1 MKPFRH
7 LSAAEVAV
15 AMPPLPER
23 LRLAERTL
31 RALGCDAELPP
42 KIGLHPRQ
50 PGSLAQ
56 AMPALLRGEAEDGS
70 ADLIGSKWITGF
82 PANPGRGLATYQ
94 ALVLLNDALTGEP
107 LVVMDGG
114 VITAYRTAA
123 VSGVAIRHFLPDGA
137 GPGGAG
143 AGRRGA
149 GAGRVPRV
157 ALLGAGA
164 QARGHL
170 PVIGNLLPR
179 AQVRITDVDSD
190 RAAAL
195 AKEATSVEGIGA
207 AQSVASVREA
217 VESADVV
224 ISVVSF
230 GPDRQTLDP
239 AWLEPEVLFIA
250 IDYDMQAPA
259 ALAREAY
266 FVVDERDQFLAA
278 RSGPTF
284 AGYPDPDATIGE
296 LLRGEVAARPGSGG
310 DRNSGGG
317 YPSGRVLMTH
327 LGVGLADVVFA
338 SVILARAE
346 QLGLGRLL
354 PR

>member
-1 MKPFRH
+1 
-7 LSAAEVAV
+7 
-15 AMPPLPER
+15 MPPLLER
-23 LRLAERTL
+23 IGLAERTL

-50 PGSLAQ
+50 PGSLAH
-56 AMPALLRGEAEDGS
+56 AMPALLRGEAADGS
-70 ADLIGSKWITGF
+70 ADLLGVKWITGF

-107 LVVMDGG
+107 LAVMDGG
-114 VITAYRTAA
+114 TITAQRTAA
-123 VSGVAIRHFLPDGA
+123 VSGAAIRHFLPGGA
-137 GPGGAG
+137 VGAG
-143 AGRRGA
+143 AAGDGGRA
-149 GAGRVPRV
+149 ARV

-164 QARGHL
+164 QARSHL
-170 PVIGNLLPR
+170 PVIGNLLPG

-195 AKEATSVEGIGA
+195 AAAATAVEGIGG

-239 AWLEPEVLFIA
+239 GWLEPDVLFIA
-250 IDYDMQAPA
+250 VDYDMQAPA
-259 ALAREAY
+259 ALASEAF
-266 FVVDERDQFLAA
+266 FVVDEREQFVAA

-296 LLRGEVAARPGSGG
+296 VLRGEVAAHPAGG
-310 DRNSGGG
+310 DRSSGSDR
-317 YPSGRVLMTH
+317 PSGRVLVTH

-338 SVILARAE
+338 SAILARAE

>member
-1 MKPFRH
+1 
-7 LSAAEVAV
+7 
-15 AMPPLPER
+15 MPPLPER
-23 LRLAERTL
+23 LRLAEQTL
-31 RALGCDAELPP
+31 RALGCDAEMPP

-56 AMPALLRGEAEDGS
+56 AMPALLWGEVEDGS
-70 ADLIGSKWITGF
+70 SDLIGAKWIAGF
-82 PANPGRGLATYQ
+82 PANPGHGLATYH
-94 ALVLLNDALTGEP
+94 ALVLTNDPRTGEP

-114 VITAYRTAA
+114 AITAHRTAA
-123 VSGVAIRHFLPDGA
+123 VSGVAIRHFLPEGAMPRGAGA

-143 AGRRGA
+143 AGRL
-149 GAGRVPRV
+149 PCV

-164 QARGHL
+164 QARSHL
-170 PVIGNLLPR
+170 PVIGNLLPG

-195 AKEATSVEGIGA
+195 VSEATTVGGIGA

-230 GPDRQTLDP
+230 GPSRQTLDP

-250 IDYDMQAPA
+250 VDYDMQAPA

-266 FVVDERDQFLAA
+266 FVVDERDQFLVA
-278 RSGPTF
+278 RSGPIF
-284 AGYPDPDATIGE
+284 AGYPDPDSTIGE
-296 LLRGEVAARPGSGG
+296 LLRREGAARPG
-310 DRNSGGG
+310 DRDTG
-317 YPSGRVLMTH
+317 SGRPAGRILVTH
-327 LGVGLADVVFA
+327 LGIGLADVVFA
-338 SVILARAE
+338 SATLARAE

>member
-23 LRLAERTL
+23 LRLARRTL

-50 PGSLAQ
+50 PGSLAH

-70 ADLIGSKWITGF
+70 TDLIGIKWITGF
-82 PANPGRGLATYQ
+82 PANPGRGLATYH
-94 ALVLLNDALTGEP
+94 ALVLLHDPRTGEP
-107 LVVMDGG
+107 LAVMDGG
-114 VITAYRTAA
+114 AITAHRTAA
-123 VSGVAIRHFLPDGA
+123 VSGAAIRHFR
-137 GPGGAG
+137 PGGAMP
-143 AGRRGA
+143 RGA
-149 GAGRVPRV
+149 GDGGRVPRV

-164 QARGHL
+164 QARSHL
-170 PVIGNLLPR
+170 PVIGHLLPG
-179 AQVRITDVDSD
+179 AQVRITDVESD

-195 AKEATSVEGIGA
+195 VSEAIMVEGIGA

-217 VESADVV
+217 VESANVV

-230 GPDRQTLDP
+230 GPDRQSIDP
-239 AWLEPEVLFIA
+239 DWLEADVLFIA
-250 IDYDMQAPA
+250 VDYDMQAPA
-259 ALAREAY
+259 ALARDAL

-278 RSGPTF
+278 RSGATF
-284 AGYPDPDATIGE
+284 AGYPNPDATIGE
-296 LLRGEVAARPGSGG
+296 LLRGEGAARPGAPPRRSVGSS
-310 DRNSGGG
+310 R
-317 YPSGRVLMTH
+317 PAGRILVTH

-338 SVILARAE
+338 SAILARAE

-354 PR
+354 PQ

>member
-1 MKPFRH
+1 
-7 LSAAEVAV
+7 
-15 AMPPLPER
+15 MPPLLER
-23 LRLAERTL
+23 IGLAERTL

-42 KIGLHPRQ
+42 KIGVHPRQ
-50 PGSLAQ
+50 PGSLAH
-56 AMPALLRGEAEDGS
+56 AMPALLRGEAADGS
-70 ADLIGSKWITGF
+70 ADLLGVKWITGF

-107 LVVMDGG
+107 LAIMDGG
-114 VITAYRTAA
+114 TITAQRTAA
-123 VSGVAIRHFLPDGA
+123 VSGAAIRHFLPGGA
-137 GPGGAG
+137 VGAG
-143 AGRRGA
+143 AAADGGRA
-149 GAGRVPRV
+149 ARV

-164 QARGHL
+164 QARSHL
-170 PVIGNLLPR
+170 PVIGNLLPG

-195 AKEATSVEGIGA
+195 AAAATAVEGIGG

-239 AWLEPEVLFIA
+239 GWLEPDVLSIA
-250 IDYDMQAPA
+250 VDYDMQAPA
-259 ALAREAY
+259 ALAREAF
-266 FVVDERDQFLAA
+266 FVVDEREQFLAT

-296 LLRGEVAARPGSGG
+296 VLRGEAGARPGRGG
-310 DRNSGGG
+310 DRNSGSGR
-317 YPSGRVLMTH
+317 PAGRVLVTH

-338 SVILARAE
+338 SAILARAE